1 MRLLASTCGWFVL
14 LAAMQAP
21 AQTPPTTPARPTS
34 APVARSKASLEP
46 ILQQGADALAAGQ
59 AQAARAAFL
68 DAIAIDPRNAKAHH
82 GLGLCYLQQKENGRA
97 RDLLDKTL
105 TLTTTPD
112 RAMVLNAAAANLAV
126 KNQMRAAKLTKDYL
140 AARPKEL
147 DEPMLNALGTALS
160 KATATERKNRF
171 FQEFAAFYVI
181 ANQRMELTRPGFK
194 RFGMEWYPATEAN
207 AKSAAM
213 ALQQK
218 DLDRL
223 SDEIATAEERLVA
236 ADKELARQKDLAL
249 RGEGLQNYYLQAAQ
263 ANFDMCKAN
272 LQSAQDRYEKL
283 AGSLERPKFPPEIL
297 TVAMDETSAPPL
309 SKPVIA
315 VADATP
321 VTPNPTINPT
331 PRTPRP
337 PRTTPNTAPTTPNTT
352 PNPPTVDNPPAVAV
366 VTPKPPRKVRVTQYA
381 AAFPVAPDMVVTSA
395 AVIADGATLQ
405 LQSSDGQ
412 SLSARLVRKDEA
424 TGLALLKLEG
434 RRLAPLALA
443 DTFNGGAIACAA
455 FPTVDLFSP
464 AAQSITGTA
473 AAPKDNAWTVSL
485 GTHPRLAGSPIL
497 SGGKVVGV
505 VVAPR
510 DAEKAKLPAVPLDAL
525 KTFLG
530 SDIQP
535 AGAQGDPA
543 TSLLQLITTT
553 ETTSG
558 E

>member
-1 MRLLASTCGWFVL
+1 MRLLASTCGCFL
-14 LAAMQAP
+14 LIISVQAS
-21 AQTPPTTPARPTS
+21 AQTAPLTAARPTS

-59 AQAARAAFL
+59 LQAARASFL
-68 DAIAIDPRNAKAHH
+68 DALAIDPRNAKAYH
-82 GLGLCYLQQKENGRA
+82 GLGLCYLQQKENGKA

-112 RAMVLNAAAANLAV
+112 RAMVLNAAAANLAI

-171 FQEFAAFYVI
+171 FQEFAAFYII
-181 ANQRMELTRPGFK
+181 ANQRMEATRPGYK
-194 RFGMEWYPATEAN
+194 RFGMEWYPANEAN

-263 ANFDMCKAN
+263 ANYDMCKAN

-297 TVAMDETSAPPL
+297 TVAMDETTAPPL
-309 SKPVIA
+309 SKPVIV

-321 VTPNPTINPT
+321 VTPSINPT
-331 PRTPRP
+331 PRTPRI
-337 PRTTPNTAPTTPNTT
+337 PRPTPNTTPKTPSTT

-366 VTPKPPRKVRVTQYA
+366 VTPRPPRKVRVTQYA
-381 AAFPVAPDMVVTSA
+381 AAFPVAPALVVTSA
-395 AVIADGATLQ
+395 AVIQDGATLQ

-434 RRLAPLALA
+434 RRLAPLSIA
-443 DTFNGGAIACAA
+443 DAFTGGPIACAA

-473 AAPKDNAWTVSL
+473 AVPKDNAWTVSL

-497 SGGKVVGV
+497 SGGKVIGV
-505 VVAPR
+505 VIAPR
-510 DAEKAKLPAVPLDAL
+510 DAEKTKLPAVPLDAL

-530 SDIQP
+530 SDVQP
-535 AGAQGDPA
+535 AGAPGDPA

-553 ETTSG
+553 ETTSA